1 MLKILT
7 NNKKYFF
14 PLGLVLI
21 LSFSR
26 LIPHPPN
33 FTPVIAVAVMSS
45 YFFSNKY
52 MGLAAMFVSMILA
65 DSVIGFYSGMFY
77 VYFSLVLIIL
87 IFSNLAKYINFKNLF
102 LYSLSGSVIF
112 FIITNAGVWFSGLL
126 YEKSFQGLLECYYM
140 AIPFFKNTVLST
152 LIFSYCAFIASS
164 IRKTKLKII

>member
-1 MLKILT
+1 MLKILA

-45 YFFSNKY
+45 YYFNNKY
-52 MGLAAMFVSMILA
+52 LSLSAMLTSMILS
-65 DSVIGFYSGMFY
+65 DIIIGFYSGIFY

-87 IFSNLAKYINFKNLF
+87 IFSNLVRHINFKNLF
-102 LYSLSGSVIF
+102 LYSFLGSVIF
-112 FIITNAGVWFSGLL
+112 FVITNAGVWFSGLL
-126 YEKSFQGLLECYYM
+126 YEKNLAGLIECYIM
-140 AIPFFKNTVLST
+140 AIPFFKNTIISTVL
-152 LIFSYCAFIASS
+152 FSYCTLIAGNLGK
-164 IRKTKLKII
+164 IKLKTL